1 MALPG
6 EEEMEE
12 GIWTVRRRRHL
23 GPCRTSL
30 RTGRAWR
37 SGEPDFPC
45 PYFVTFLAGPSQIP
59 LCSWF
64 PCLLISVDFHSFW
77 EPVVK
82 HHFTCDQ
89 QVHTLSPKGR
99 GCAPPPCPGC
109 SVYVPT
115 RILIS
120 CLQVAFFNDAGASA
134 QEEQRVCCQPLAH
147 PVASSQ
153 RTPGTGEQLY
163 GGQGGPEGAW
173 GETRALIH
181 PPLGTDTIRKYTSQ
195 GAVPKMWHLERRT
208 SSGWPRTRRC
218 KSSWLSLTDSV
229 EPAPGEAREG
239 SPHHNPTAQQ
249 IVQLLPLTQDSPG
262 APRLGQQPLH
272 AILFTVPRSG
282 R

>member
-1 MALPG
+1 MQDIP
-6 EEEMEE
+6 EDRESQE
-12 GIWTVRRRRHL
+12 VRWHFSTTL
-23 GPCRTSL
+23 
-30 RTGRAWR
+30 
-37 SGEPDFPC
+37 EPMPRN
-45 PYFVTFLAGPSQIP
+45 S
-59 LCSWF
+59 
-64 PCLLISVDFHSFW
+64 
-77 EPVVK
+77 K
-82 HHFTCDQ
+82 
-89 QVHTLSPKGR
+89 
-99 GCAPPPCPGC
+99 GCA
-109 SVYVPT
+109 
-115 RILIS
+115 
-120 CLQVAFFNDAGASA
+120 ASPWLT
-134 QEEQRVCCQPLAH
+134 QWLYPRGPQGLGR
-147 PVASSQ
+147 
-153 RTPGTGEQLY
+153 LY
-163 GGQGGPEGAW
+163 GGEGGPEGAC
-173 GETRALIH
+173 GETRASIH